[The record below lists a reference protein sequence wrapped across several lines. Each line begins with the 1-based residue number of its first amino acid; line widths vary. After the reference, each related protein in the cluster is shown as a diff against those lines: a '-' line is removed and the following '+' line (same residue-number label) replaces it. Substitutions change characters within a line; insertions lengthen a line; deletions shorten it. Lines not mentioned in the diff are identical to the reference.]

1 MNDLYSLH
9 NLFNLTMFAS
19 AMGLLTLGII
29 FTFAYVPDKERYATV
44 RYIRNGMAI
53 CFYTLALFSFLNAHT
68 GYSHEMDYVGLL
80 VASIQAPAL
89 TCVMILLICPDKVTR
104 RFFLGQIVFIVL
116 MAGAV
121 ACVHYVGHTGAIV
134 LRVATGVL
142 FAGQCLICIRLF
154 NSAYRTA
161 IQRLEDAYDD
171 AIHHRLRWARWGF
184 YYAVAVGVM
193 SYVVIGLGQEASIIY
208 VFAYMVYYTL
218 LTIVFIRY
226 ISDLPFY
233 EPIIALA
240 AQPETPAGEEAPATL
255 EVSATPSFEAEFS
268 RWLERKG
275 YCKECT
281 TADIANELMVN
292 IDQFRHYVKETFGE
306 DFRTWRMRMRLE
318 EGCRLLRE
326 CPEMSVKQIGEAV
339 GIPNRCNFHNYVTR
353 AKGLTP
359 LQYRE
364 AAITPTEA

>member
-1 MNDLYSLH
+1 MYDLYTLH

-19 AMGLLTLGII
+19 AAGLLTLGII

-44 RYIRNGMAI
+44 RHIRTGMAI
-53 CFYTLALFSFLNAHT
+53 CFYIIALFSFLNAHT

-89 TCVMILLICPDKVTR
+89 TSVMVLLICPDKIKR
-104 RFFLGQIVFIVL
+104 SFFLGQIVFIVL
-116 MAGAV
+116 LGVAV
-121 ACVHYVGHTGAIV
+121 ACVHYVGHTGAII
-134 LRVATGVL
+134 LRIVTGVL

-171 AIHHRLRWARWGF
+171 AIHHRLHWARWGF
-184 YYAVAVGVM
+184 YYAVAVGIM

-208 VFAYMVYYTL
+208 VFAYMAYYTL

-233 EPIIALA
+233 EPIIAVET
-240 AQPETPAGEEAPATL
+240 QPENTACEEVPVTL
-255 EVSATPSFEAEFS
+255 EVSDAPSFEAEFS

-281 TADIANELMVN
+281 TADIAEELMVN
-292 IDQFRHYVKETFGE
+292 IEQFRHYVKETFGE

-326 CPEMSVKQIGEAV
+326 FPEMSIKQIGEAV
-339 GIPNRCNFHNYVTR
+339 GIPNRGNFHNYFTRFTGVTP
-353 AKGLTP
+353 A
-359 LQYRE
+359 QYRAAVE
-364 AAITPTEA
+364 APVNP